1 MVSSTGVVAV
11 LVLVLPLLFVWMA
24 LMLVADLGGHIASD
38 KVSTVVGEEEED
50 NMLSVLLLLLLL
62 PFVSLCGNNN

>member
-1 MVSSTGVVAV
+1 
-11 LVLVLPLLFVWMA
+11 
-24 LMLVADLGGHIASD
+24 MLVVDLGGHIASD
-38 KVSTVVGEEEED
+38 KVITVVGEEEED

>member
-11 LVLVLPLLFVWMA
+11 LVLPLLFVWMA
-24 LMLVADLGGHIASD
+24 LVLVVDLGGHIASD

-50 NMLSVLLLLLLL
+50 KRSVVLLLLL